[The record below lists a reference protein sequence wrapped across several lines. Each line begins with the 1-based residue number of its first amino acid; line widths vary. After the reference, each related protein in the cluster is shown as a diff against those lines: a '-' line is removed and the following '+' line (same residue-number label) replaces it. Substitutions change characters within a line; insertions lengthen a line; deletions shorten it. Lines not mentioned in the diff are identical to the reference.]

1 MENYN
6 FPISWIPLSDNTPLC
21 IGVSHCPG
29 KLKPKKGSNTQLLV
43 DLESLRRQNISSIVT
58 LVTEHEISL
67 LGIDGFNEN
76 VQKYNFEHYMNF
88 HYTIL

>member
-6 FPISWIPLSDNTPLC
+6 FPISWIPLSDNAPLY

-29 KLKPKKGSNTQLLV
+29 KLKPKKGSKTQLLI
-43 DLESLRRQNISSIVT
+43 DLESLGRQNISSIVT
-58 LVTEHEISL
+58 LATEQEISL

-76 VQKYNFEHYMNF
+76 VKKYNFEH
-88 HYTIL
+88 